1 MPTSIVIRGRTARQR
16 PAFAAR
22 TVARVAACTLLV
34 VATARADEIRV
45 ITSGAFSTTLRE
57 VVPEFERT
65 SRNTVVTASGA
76 SMGTTAQAS
85 GQPGAF
91 SIAWFLSLN
100 GVRTLQCLRFGI
112 FGGRRAMLR

>member
-1 MPTSIVIRGRTARQR
+1 
-16 PAFAAR
+16 
-22 TVARVAACTLLV
+22 
-34 VATARADEIRV
+34 
-45 ITSGAFSTTLRE
+45 
-57 VVPEFERT
+57 
-65 SRNTVVTASGA
+65 VTASGA